1 MRIGELIDR
10 LTEIQEEHGEIE
22 VKGAFQ
28 PRWPLI
34 TDLEAVTTLIDEE
47 EETATVFL
55 ALGDGDEYGSKSLWD
70 DCDTYTESD
79 DDEEEE
85 EG

>member
-1 MRIGELIDR
+1 MRIGELINR

-22 VKGAFQ
+22 VRGAFQ
-28 PRWPLI
+28 PDYPLI
-34 TDLEAVTTLIDEE
+34 SRLEAVTTLINEQ

-55 ALGDGDEYGSKSLWD
+55 ALGDGDEYGTKSLWD
-70 DCDTYTESD
+70 DCDTYEES

-85 EG
+85 G

>member
-22 VKGAFQ
+22 VKGVLQ

-34 TDLEAVTTLIDEE
+34 TELEAVTTLINEE
-47 EETATVFL
+47 EDTATVFL
-55 ALGDGDEYGSKSLWD
+55 ALGDGDEYGTKNLWD
-70 DCDTYTESD
+70 DCDTYVESED
-79 DDEEEE
+79 EDEEEE
-85 EG
+85 A